1 MNCNG
6 NNNCQLT
13 CGAGATCTQNCTTGT
28 CQMTGTTAVS
38 ARQLCNGA
46 STCQATCVGVTSC
59 KQTAG
64 TGTANCMGCN

>member
-6 NNNCQLT
+6 NNNCQTT
-13 CGAGATCTQNCTTGT
+13 CGAGATCTQNCSTGT
-28 CQMTGTTAVS
+28 CQLTGTTAVS
-38 ARQLCNGA
+38 TTQLCNGA